1 MMILQY
7 LYKMD
12 PKDERLETIMESDD
26 LCCMC
31 KEIEEFWQK
40 MGFNIYYYRMIDL
53 GKDGIIIDFGHHTRF
68 YNIVGFEGT
77 MNDFLEQWY
86 HEEMLFSTLN
96 DAAFFILNG
105 AVSA

>member
-1 MMILQY
+1 MTGSQFFVKSALRKRFKMMTLQY

-12 PKDERLETIMESDD
+12 PKDERAETIMKSDD
-26 LCCMC
+26 LCCMR

-68 YNIVGFEGT
+68 YNIVGFTGT

-86 HEEMLFSTLN
+86 LEEN
-96 DAAFFILNG
+96 H
-105 AVSA
+105 